1 MFVNLIGSKS
11 MSFSVCA
18 YESECVFVNVT
29 GSKSVYLNLY
39 VRKREREKE
48 RQGEKEW

>member
-1 MFVNLIGSKS
+1 VCERESECVFENLIGSKS

-29 GSKSVYLNLY
+29 GVS
-39 VRKREREKE
+39 
-48 RQGEKEW
+48 QCI